1 MPDDSE
7 DKNVMFSSP
16 EWLVLKLRRYP
27 VVNDLSQYLV
37 LLLNRDDFSLETECG
52 TFIVRKDQL
61 LVGNV
66 HMAHRDS
73 SIFDQPDTFMPSRF
87 EDEVN
92 TTQLLLCNT
101 LELYVE
107 KSAFRMF
114 TLRRLQDH

>member
-1 MPDDSE
+1 M
-7 DKNVMFSSP
+7 
-16 EWLVLKLRRYP
+16 
-27 VVNDLSQYLV
+27 

-73 SIFDQPDTFMPSRF
+73 SIFDQPDKFMPSRF

-92 TTQLLLCNT
+92 TTQLLLYNT
-101 LELYVE
+101 VLELDVE
-107 KSAFRMF
+107 VLIQLSECSLNVGCKTTKKISFFLAYDKFAK
-114 TLRRLQDH
+114 TIKLLKEKKV